1 MTTLSAAAPGSDTH
15 ALAHSVHDLATALWF
30 GGSVMGIA
38 GVNKSGADL
47 TQGIDR
53 VRVASSAWTR
63 FAPVQWVA
71 VAATLGADVRL
82 GLTSKGRLANQK
94 GYGTLTTAKAVA
106 ATGALAASVY
116 AAYTGKK
123 VGEAAEAAHRRGESV
138 DVQDASLA
146 TGSTPEELAKWQ
158 KRQRVSQYLVPL
170 FTGAQIVISSSL
182 AQAYRPAATVKGLAG
197 RLLPV

>member
-1 MTTLSAAAPGSDTH
+1 MATLSAATPSSDTH
-15 ALAHSVHDLATALWF
+15 ALAHGIHDLATALWF

-63 FAPVQWVA
+63 FAPVQWAA

-82 GLTSKGRLANQK
+82 GLTSKSRIANQK
-94 GYGTLTTAKAVA
+94 GYGTLVTAKAVA
-106 ATGALAASVY
+106 ATLALGATAY
-116 AAYTGKK
+116 ATYTGKK
-123 VGEAAEAAHRRGESV
+123 VGEAAEAAHRRGEAI
-138 DVQDASLA
+138 DVQDASLS
-146 TGSTPEELAKWQ
+146 TDSTPAELAKWQ
-158 KRQRVSQYLVPL
+158 ERQRVCQYLVPV
-170 FTGAQIVISSSL
+170 FTGAQIVIASSI
-182 AQAYRPAATVKGLAG
+182 AQSYRPAATVKGVVG